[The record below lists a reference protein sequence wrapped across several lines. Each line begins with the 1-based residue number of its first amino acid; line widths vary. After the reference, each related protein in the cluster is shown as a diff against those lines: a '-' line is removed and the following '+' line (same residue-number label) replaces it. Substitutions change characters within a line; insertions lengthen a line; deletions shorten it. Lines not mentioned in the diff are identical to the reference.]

1 MTQETNNEQND
12 IIIPKDSF
20 VFIPIG
26 GSTEIGMNCYLY
38 GYKGKWL
45 AVDCGIGFADENLPG
60 VDVLLPDT
68 KFIAEHKKDLVG
80 LIITHAHEDHIGA
93 VAYLWQDF
101 QCPIYVTP
109 FAYELLEG
117 KLNEENLLKRA
128 HVEIVE
134 KGAVLDLDPF
144 EVEFIS
150 MTHSIPE
157 PNALAIRTEKGT
169 VVHTG
174 DWKFDNNSLIGEKA
188 DIPTLKQLGKEGVLA
203 LVSDST
209 NVFVETQDNTEEDVR
224 KSLEELFSHYP
235 ENKIVVTCFASNVVR
250 LESIYWAAHQNG
262 RQVCLMGRSLWRI
275 EDAARAV
282 GYMKNIPQFLTEKEA
297 MELPENKVVYVC
309 TGSQG
314 EPFSALTKVANT
326 KQGNGSLHLHPGDV
340 VVFSSR
346 IIPGNEKEIA
356 LLQKK
361 LLAQGASIITERE
374 YLVHVSGHP
383 SQVEMKKLYQILK
396 PKIAIPVHGEALQ
409 LAEHIQLSKSW
420 GVPFTI
426 VLQDGEVLDLDPQ
439 APEIIGEVPTGILAM
454 DGKKIIPVN
463 ANVIRQRK
471 KMLEGGTVVVTI
483 VADKEG
489 TLLGAPQ
496 VSSFGLLDEDSQ
508 EAEELKQHIVDEEAL
523 SKANK
528 KISDEDLKEAAR
540 LSVRRFLNENY
551 GKKPVIEVHLVR
563 I

>member
-1 MTQETNNEQND
+1 MTEENKKQSEM
-12 IIIPKDSF
+12 IIPQDSF

-60 VDVLLPDT
+60 VDVLLPDAQ
-68 KFIAEHKKDLVG
+68 FIAEHKKDLVG
-80 LIITHAHEDHIGA
+80 LVITHAHEDHIGA

-109 FAYELLEG
+109 FAYELLED

-128 HVEIVE
+128 QVEIVE
-134 KGAVLDLDPF
+134 KGAILDLDPF

-157 PNALAIRTEKGT
+157 PNALAIRTDKGT

-174 DWKFDNNSLIGEKA
+174 DWKFDDNSLIGEKA
-188 DIPTLKQLGKEGVLA
+188 DIPTLKKLGKEGVLA

-209 NVFVETQDNTEEDVR
+209 NVFVESQDNTEEDVR
-224 KSLEELFSHYP
+224 KSLEELFSRYP
-235 ENKIVVTCFASNVVR
+235 TNKIVVTCFASNVVR
-250 LESIYWAAHQNG
+250 VESIYWAAHKNG

-275 EDAARAV
+275 DDAARAA
-282 GYMKNIPQFLTEKEA
+282 GYMKGIPQFLTEKEA
-297 MELPENKVVYVC
+297 MELPEDKVVYVC

-314 EPFSALTKVANT
+314 EPFSALNKVANAKPGT
-326 KQGNGSLHLHPGDV
+326 GALHLHPGDV

-383 SQVEMKKLYQILK
+383 SQVEMKKLYQLLK

-454 DGKKIIPVN
+454 DGKKIIPIN
-463 ANVIRQRK
+463 ANVIRQRR

-489 TLLGAPQ
+489 TLLGQPQ
-496 VSSFGLLDEDSQ
+496 VSSFGLLDENSK
-508 EAEELKQHIVDEEAL
+508 EADALRQRITDEAAQ
-523 SKANK
+523 SKENK
-528 KISDEDLKEAAR
+528 KTSDDDLKEAAR
-540 LSVRRFLNENY
+540 LAVRRFLNENY
-551 GKKPVIEVHLVR
+551 GKKPVIEIHLVR
-563 I
+563 V